1 MAEKELLACGY
12 ECHIAGIVNLLPS
25 GRRGLMLGLTLGS
38 IAGDACAEE
47 VVQMLPRFLLVPRPP
62 LASFLSFKRPAGV
75 LAVMGPIAGLPD
87 IDKGRLDDGVLRGP
101 SLGVFREAERRG
113 VCSWELET
121 CTMVAVGCS
130 LSTPSIASGSSRSSS
145 DACPICPEIP
155 VLAGPFAS

>member
-1 MAEKELLACGY
+1 
-12 ECHIAGIVNLLPS
+12 
-25 GRRGLMLGLTLGS
+25 MLGLTLGS

-113 VCSWELET
+113 VCS
-121 CTMVAVGCS
+121 
-130 LSTPSIASGSSRSSS
+130 
-145 DACPICPEIP
+145 
-155 VLAGPFAS
+155 